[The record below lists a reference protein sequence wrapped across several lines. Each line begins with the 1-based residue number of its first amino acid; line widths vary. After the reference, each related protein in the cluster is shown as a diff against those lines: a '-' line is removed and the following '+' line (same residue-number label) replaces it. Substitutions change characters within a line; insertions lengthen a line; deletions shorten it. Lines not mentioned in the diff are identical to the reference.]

1 EVEPNRGH
9 VGEEGRRE
17 ERRDGAAARG
27 GAMRDVKREALSVK
41 RGGVALGVVM
51 LGLLCA
57 TVTVWAGDLALGD
70 PRQMTFKPVEFTP
83 PEPDRMVLEN
93 GMVVYLL
100 EDHELPLIS
109 MTATMRTGSWLDP
122 ADKIGLASL
131 TGSIMRTGGGGG
143 LSSEQVDEELEQF
156 AGDVG
161 ISIGRQSGSAS
172 LDVLSKDLKRGLQ
185 IFAGL
190 IRTPA
195 FEPARVELAKLQ
207 GIEGIRRRQ
216 DNPGSIVGREFVKL
230 LYGAD
235 HPTARESSIESIT
248 RITRDDLVVFHRR
261 TIHPNGMMLG
271 VTGDFDK
278 SAMLALLR
286 EVFGDWKKGEVPVL
300 TIADVPQS
308 PTARPVVRFVNKD
321 TSQTHLRVGHLS
333 IKEQDPDYVALA
345 IANDILGGSSFR
357 SRLFNDVRT
366 KRGLAY
372 SVGSR
377 LNTGVHDQGVWLMRA
392 ETKLPSTQEVITR
405 FVANMERMRTELVTD
420 SELAEA
426 KEAYVNSFVFSFAS
440 SSAIVG
446 RLVELEYD
454 GLPKDFLQQLRARV
468 IALTKDEILAAAKKH
483 FHPDRL
489 TIVAVGAG
497 EALPKLLSGFGEVKE
512 IKLVPEG

>member
-1 EVEPNRGH
+1 
-9 VGEEGRRE
+9 
-17 ERRDGAAARG
+17 
-27 GAMRDVKREALSVK
+27 MRSVKRETFNVK
-41 RGGVALGVVM
+41 RGCLILAAVVM
-51 LGLLCA
+51 ALTIPVLAAC
-57 TVTVWAGDLALGD
+57 AGDFALGD
-70 PRQMTFKPVEFTP
+70 PRQMTFKTVEFTP
-83 PEPDRMVLEN
+83 PDADRVVLNN

-100 EDHELPLIS
+100 EDHELPLVS
-109 MTATMRTGSWLDP
+109 MTATIRTGSWLDP
-122 ADKIGLASL
+122 AEKIGLATL
-131 TGSIMRTGGGGG
+131 TGSTMRSGGGGG
-143 LSSEQVDEELEQF
+143 LSAERVDEDLEQF
-156 AGDVG
+156 AGAVG

-207 GIEGIRRRQ
+207 AIEGIRRRQ
-216 DNPGSIVGREFVKL
+216 DNPGSIAGREFVKL

-235 HPTARESSIESIT
+235 HPSARESSIESIT
-248 RITRDDLVVFHRR
+248 RITRDDLVAFHRK

-278 SAMLALLR
+278 SAILALLR
-286 EVFGDWKKGEVPVL
+286 EVFGDWGKGDVPVL

-308 PTARPVVRFVNKD
+308 PTAKPVVRFVNKD
-321 TSQTHLRVGHLS
+321 TSQTHLRIGHLS

-377 LNTGVHDQGVWLMRA
+377 LNSGVHDQGIWLMRA
-392 ETKLPSTQEVITR
+392 ETKLPSTQEVTAR

-446 RLVELEYD
+446 RLMELEYD
-454 GLPKDFLQQLRARV
+454 GLPKDFLQQLRTRV
-468 IALTKDEILAAAKKH
+468 VALTKEEILAAAKKH
-483 FHPDRL
+483 FNPERL
-489 TIVAVGAG
+489 TIFAVGSG

-512 IKLVPEG
+512 IKLAPES

>member
-1 EVEPNRGH
+1 MKSVK
-9 VGEEGRRE
+9 GETFN
-17 ERRDGAAARG
+17 
-27 GAMRDVKREALSVK
+27 VK
-41 RGGVALGVVM
+41 RGLFILNAMVIALTVPM
-51 LGLLCA
+51 LSACA
-57 TVTVWAGDLALGD
+57 GNLALGD

-83 PEPDRMVLEN
+83 PEPDRVVLEN

-109 MTATMRTGSWLDP
+109 ITATMRTGSWLDP
-122 ADKIGLASL
+122 AEKIGLASL

-143 LSSEQVDEELEQF
+143 LSAERVDEELEQF

-195 FEPARVELAKLQ
+195 FEQARVELAKLQ
-207 GIEGIRRRQ
+207 AIEGIRRRQ
-216 DNPGSIVGREFVKL
+216 DTPGSIVGREFVKL

-235 HPTARESSIESIT
+235 HPTARESNIASIT
-248 RITRDDLVVFHRR
+248 RLTRDDLVAFHRK

-278 SAMLALLR
+278 PVMLALLR
-286 EVFGDWKKGEVPVL
+286 EVFGDWGKGEVPVL
-300 TIADVPQS
+300 SIADVPQS
-308 PTARPVVRFVNKD
+308 QTAKPVVRFVNKD
-321 TSQTHLRVGHLS
+321 TSQTHLRIGHLT

-377 LNTGVHDQGVWLMRA
+377 LNSGVHDQGVWLMRA

-446 RLVELEYD
+446 RLIGLEYD

-468 IALTKDEILAAAKKH
+468 VALTKEEILAAAKKH
-483 FHPDRL
+483 FNPDRL
-489 TIVAVGAG
+489 TIVAVGTG
-497 EALPKLLSGFGEVKE
+497 DALPKVLSGFGEVKE
-512 IKLVPEG
+512 IKLAPEG

>member
-1 EVEPNRGH
+1 MRG
-9 VGEEGRRE
+9 VKCATRN
-17 ERRDGAAARG
+17 
-27 GAMRDVKREALSVK
+27 VKRLSFVLCSMIIALAVP
-41 RGGVALGVVM
+41 VLTA
-51 LGLLCA
+51 C
-57 TVTVWAGDLALGD
+57 AGDLALGD
-70 PRQMTFKPVEFTP
+70 PRQMTFKPVEFIP
-83 PEPDRMVLEN
+83 PEPDRVVLEN

-131 TGSIMRTGGGGG
+131 TGSIMRTGGGGS

-207 GIEGIRRRQ
+207 AIEGIRRRQ

-248 RITRDDLVVFHRR
+248 RITRDDLVAYHRK

-286 EVFGDWKKGEVPVL
+286 EVFGDWKQDEVPVL

-308 PTARPVVRFVNKD
+308 PTAKPIVRFVNKD

-333 IKEQDPDYVALA
+333 IKENDPDYVALA

-357 SRLFNDVRT
+357 SRIFNDVRT

-377 LNTGVHDQGVWLMRA
+377 LNTGVHDQGVWLIRA
-392 ETKLPSTQEVITR
+392 ETKLPSTQEVIAR
-405 FVANMERMRTELVTD
+405 FIANVERMRTESVTN

-446 RLVELEYD
+446 RLIELEYD

-483 FHPDRL
+483 FHPERL

-512 IKLVPEG
+512 ITLTSEN

>member
-1 EVEPNRGH
+1 MTH
-9 VGEEGRRE
+9 
-17 ERRDGAAARG
+17 
-27 GAMRDVKREALSVK
+27 VKRETFNVK
-41 RGGVALGVVM
+41 RGCFILSAMIIALVAPVL
-51 LGLLCA
+51 
-57 TVTVWAGDLALGD
+57 TVWAADLALGD

-83 PEPDRMVLEN
+83 PEPDRVVLEN

-100 EDHELPLIS
+100 EDHELPLVSI
-109 MTATMRTGSWLDP
+109 TATMRTGSWLDP
-122 ADKIGLASL
+122 AEKIGLASL
-131 TGSIMRTGGGGG
+131 TGSVMRTGGGGG
-143 LSSEQVDEELEQF
+143 LSAEQVDEELEQF
-156 AGDVG
+156 AGDLG
-161 ISIGRQSGSAS
+161 ISIGRESGSAS

-190 IRTPA
+190 IRTPT
-195 FEPARVELAKLQ
+195 FEPARVDLAKLQ

-216 DNPGSIVGREFVKL
+216 DNPGSIVGREFIKL
-230 LYGAD
+230 LYGED
-235 HPTARESSIESIT
+235 HPTARESSIGSITSIT
-248 RITRDDLVVFHRR
+248 RNDLVAFHRK

-278 SAMLALLR
+278 SSMLALLR

-308 PTARPVVRFVNKD
+308 QTAKPVVRFVNKE

-377 LNTGVHDQGVWLMRA
+377 LNAGVHDQGVWLMRA
-392 ETKLPSTQEVITR
+392 ETKLPSTQEVIAR
-405 FVANMERMRTELVTD
+405 FVANMERMRAELVTD
-420 SELAEA
+420 NELAEA

-440 SSAIVG
+440 ASAIVG
-446 RLVELEYD
+446 RLIELEYD

-468 IALTKDEILAAAKKH
+468 VALTKEEILAAAKKH
-483 FHPDRL
+483 FNPERL
-489 TIVAVGAG
+489 TIVAVGSG

-512 IKLVPEG
+512 IKLAPEG

>member
-1 EVEPNRGH
+1 
-9 VGEEGRRE
+9 
-17 ERRDGAAARG
+17 
-27 GAMRDVKREALSVK
+27 MRSVKRETFNVK
-41 RGGVALGVVM
+41 RWGFVVCSMIMAVAIPVL
-51 LGLLCA
+51 A
-57 TVTVWAGDLALGD
+57 AWAGDLALGD

-83 PEPDRMVLEN
+83 PEPDRVVLEN

-100 EDHELPLIS
+100 EDHELPLVS
-109 MTATMRTGSWLDP
+109 MTATIRTGSWLDP
-122 ADKIGLASL
+122 AEKIGLASL
-131 TGSIMRTGGGGG
+131 TGSVMRTGGGSG
-143 LSSEQVDEELEQF
+143 LSAEQVDEELEQF
-156 AGDVG
+156 AGDLG

-195 FEPARVELAKLQ
+195 FEPARVELAKMQ
-207 GIEGIRRRQ
+207 AIEGIRRRQ

-230 LYGAD
+230 LYGED
-235 HPTARESSIESIT
+235 HPTARESSIGSIT
-248 RITRDDLVVFHRR
+248 RITRDDLVAFHRK

-278 SAMLALLR
+278 SAILALLR

-308 PTARPVVRFVNKD
+308 QTAKPVVRFVNKE

-377 LNTGVHDQGVWLMRA
+377 LISGVHDQGIWLMRA
-392 ETKLPSTQEVITR
+392 ETKLPSTQEVIAR

-420 SELAEA
+420 NELAEA

-446 RLVELEYD
+446 RLIELEYD

-468 IALTKDEILAAAKKH
+468 VALTKEEILAAAKKH
-483 FHPDRL
+483 FNPERL
-489 TIVAVGAG
+489 TIVAVGSG

-512 IKLVPEG
+512 IKLAPEG

>member
-1 EVEPNRGH
+1 MTEQVRG
-9 VGEEGRRE
+9 
-17 ERRDGAAARG
+17 
-27 GAMRDVKREALSVK
+27 K
-41 RGGVALGVVM
+41 ALGVKGKRMKIRTGIAAVIGVLGIVSSVM
-51 LGLLCA
+51 TGCA
-57 TVTVWAGDLALGD
+57 GNLAPGD
-70 PRQMTFKPVEFTP
+70 PRQMTFPPVEFTP
-83 PEPDRMVLEN
+83 PESDRVVLEN

-100 EDHELPLIS
+100 EDHELPLVS
-109 MTATMRTGSWLDP
+109 MTATLRTGSWLDP

-131 TGSIMRTGGGGG
+131 TGSVMRTGGGGG
-143 LSSEQVDEELEQF
+143 LTSKQVDEELEQF
-156 AGDVG
+156 AGEVG

-185 IFAGL
+185 IFSGL

-195 FEPARVELAKLQ
+195 FDPTRVELAKLQ
-207 GIEGIRRRQ
+207 AIEGIRRRQ

-235 HPTARESSIESIT
+235 HPTARESSIKSIT
-248 RITRDDLVVFHRR
+248 GITRDDLVAFHRK
-261 TIHPNGMMLG
+261 TIHPNGLMLG

-286 EVFGDWKKGEVPVL
+286 EVFGDWKQGEVPAL

-308 PTARPVVRFVNKD
+308 QAAKPVVRFVNKA

-333 IKEQDPDYVALA
+333 IKEHDPDYVALA

-366 KRGLAY
+366 KQGLAY

-377 LNTGVHDQGVWLMRA
+377 LNSGVHDQGVWLMRA
-392 ETKLPSTQEVITR
+392 ETKLLSTQEVITR

-446 RLVELEYD
+446 RLIALEYD
-454 GLPKDFLQQLRARV
+454 RLPKDFLQQLRARV
-468 IALTKDEILAAAKKH
+468 IALTKEEILAAAKKH
-483 FHPDRL
+483 FNPERL

-497 EALPKLLSGFGEVKE
+497 EALPKLMSGFGEVKE

>member
-1 EVEPNRGH
+1 M
-9 VGEEGRRE
+9 RRM
-17 ERRDGAAARG
+17 G
-27 GAMRDVKREALSVK
+27 DVKRGCFILTAMAIALTVP
-41 RGGVALGVVM
+41 VLTA
-51 LGLLCA
+51 CA
-57 TVTVWAGDLALGD
+57 GNLALGD

-83 PEPDRMVLEN
+83 PEPDRVVLEN

-100 EDHELPLIS
+100 EDHELPLVSI
-109 MTATMRTGSWLDP
+109 TATMRTGGWLDP
-122 ADKIGLASL
+122 ADKVGLASL

-143 LSSEQVDEELEQF
+143 LSAEQVDEELEQF

-195 FEPARVELAKLQ
+195 FEPAKVELAKLQ
-207 GIEGIRRRQ
+207 SIEGIRRRQ

-235 HPTARESSIESIT
+235 HPTARESSIESVT
-248 RITRDDLVVFHRR
+248 RITREDLIAFHKK
-261 TIHPNGMMLG
+261 TVHPNGMMVG
-271 VTGDFDK
+271 VTGDFEK
-278 SAMLALLR
+278 TAMLALLR
-286 EVFGDWKKGEVPVL
+286 DIFGDWKKGDVPVL
-300 TIADVPQS
+300 TIADVPESQT
-308 PTARPVVRFVNKD
+308 PKPVIRFVNKD

-333 IKEQDPDYVALA
+333 IKEQDPDYVSLA

-392 ETKLPSTQEVITR
+392 ETKLPSTQEVIAR
-405 FVANMERMRTELVTD
+405 FIANMERMRTELVTD

-468 IALTKDEILAAAKKH
+468 VALTKEEILAASKKH
-483 FHPDRL
+483 FHPERL

-512 IKLVPEG
+512 VKVAP